1 MCHSKWGFSFG
12 GDAIRE
18 LKPDTKLPVYLMY
31 PRFLLEL
38 DMNDTA
44 KMVYLLLYD
53 RARLSMQNGWLD
65 ENGRVFVYYT
75 EEHLAEALRRTEA
88 TIRTAMNTLEH
99 HGLILRKRQGAGRPN
114 RIYVRIPKAAQTYD
128 RKFDTYQTERKLAYS
143 KNESKNEYFTG

>member
-1 MCHSKWGFSFG
+1 M
-12 GDAIRE
+12 RE
-18 LKPDTKLPVYLMY
+18 MKPDGAMPVYLMY

-65 ENGRVFVYYT
+65 ADGRAYIYFT
-75 EEHLAEALRRTEA
+75 EEHLAQALRRTEA

-99 HGLILRKRQGAGRPN
+99 HGLIRRKRQGAGRPN
-114 RIYVRIPKAAQTYD
+114 RIYIRIPKNAQTYD
-128 RKFDTYQTERKLAYS
+128 RKFDTLQTERKLAYS
-143 KNESKNEYFTG
+143 KNESKNDDFTD

>member
-1 MCHSKWGFSFG
+1 M
-12 GDAIRE
+12 RE

-65 ENGRVFVYYT
+65 ADGRVYVYYT
-75 EEHLAEALRRTEA
+75 EEHLAETLHRTEA

-99 HGLILRKRQGAGRPN
+99 HELILRKRQGAGKPN
-114 RIYVRIPKAAQTYD
+114 RIYVCIPKDAQTYD
-128 RKFDTYQTERKLAYS
+128 RKFDTPQTDRKLVYS
-143 KNESKNEYFTG
+143 KNESKNDDFTG

>member
-1 MCHSKWGFSFG
+1 MW
-12 GDAIRE
+12 E
-18 LKPDTKLPVYLMY
+18 LKPDTSLPVYLMY

-65 ENGRVFVYYT
+65 EDGRTYIYYT
-75 EEHLAEALRRTEA
+75 EAHLAETLKRTEA

-99 HGLILRKRQGAGRPN
+99 HGLIRRKRQGAGKPN
-114 RIYVRIPKAAQTYD
+114 RIYVRIPEDAQTYD
-128 RKFDTYQTERKLAYS
+128 RKFDTPQTERKLAYS
-143 KNESKNEYFTG
+143 KNESKNKDFTD

>member
-1 MCHSKWGFSFG
+1 M
-12 GDAIRE
+12 RE
-18 LKPDTKLPVYLMY
+18 LKPDSPLPVYLMY

-65 ENGRVFVYYT
+65 EDGRVYVYYT
-75 EEHLAEALRRTEA
+75 EEHLAEALHRTEA

-114 RIYVRIPKAAQTYD
+114 RIYVRIPKDAQTYD
-128 RKFDTYQTERKLAYS
+128 RKFDAPQTERKLAYS
-143 KNESKNEYFTG
+143 KNENKNEDFTELKERN

>member
-1 MCHSKWGFSFG
+1 M
-12 GDAIRE
+12 RE
-18 LKPDTKLPVYLMY
+18 LTPDTKLPVYLMY

-65 ENGRVFVYYT
+65 EDGRAYIYFT
-75 EEHLAEALRRTEA
+75 EEHLAQALHRTEA

-99 HGLILRKRQGAGRPN
+99 HGLIRRKRQGAGRPN
-114 RIYVRIPKAAQTYD
+114 RIYIRIPENAQTYD
-128 RKFDTYQTERKLAYS
+128 RKFDTPQTERKLAYS
-143 KNESKNEYFTG
+143 KNESKNDDFTE

>member
-1 MCHSKWGFSFG
+1 M
-12 GDAIRE
+12 RE
-18 LKPDTKLPVYLMY
+18 LKPDGAMPVYLMY

-65 ENGRVFVYYT
+65 EDGRVYVYYT

-114 RIYVRIPKAAQTYD
+114 RIYVRIPKDAQTYD
-128 RKFDTYQTERKLAYS
+128 RKFDTPQTERKLAPS
-143 KNESKNEYFTG
+143 KNESKNEDFTD

>member
-1 MCHSKWGFSFG
+1 M
-12 GDAIRE
+12 RE
-18 LKPDTKLPVYLMY
+18 LKPDGAMPVYLMY

-65 ENGRVFVYYT
+65 EDGRVYVYFT
-75 EEHLAEALRRTEA
+75 EEHLAEALHRTEA

-128 RKFDTYQTERKLAYS
+128 RKFATPQTERKLAYS
-143 KNESKNEYFTG
+143 KNESKNDSFTD

>member
-1 MCHSKWGFSFG
+1 M
-12 GDAIRE
+12 RE
-18 LKPDTKLPVYLMY
+18 LKPDGAIPVYLMY

-65 ENGRVFVYYT
+65 GEGRVYVYFT
-75 EEHLAEALRRTEA
+75 EEHLAQALHRTEA

-114 RIYVRIPKAAQTYD
+114 RIYVCIPKDAQTYD
-128 RKFDTYQTERKLAYS
+128 RKLDTPQTERKLAPS
-143 KNESKNEYFTG
+143 KNESKNKYFTD

>member
-1 MCHSKWGFSFG
+1 M
-12 GDAIRE
+12 RE

-38 DMNDTA
+38 EINDTA

-65 ENGRVFVYYT
+65 EEGRVYVCYT
-75 EEHLAEALRRTEA
+75 EEHLAEALHRTEA

-99 HGLILRKRQGAGRPN
+99 RGLIHRKRQGSGRPN
-114 RIYVRIPKAAQTYD
+114 CIYVRIPKNAQTYD
-128 RKFDTYQTERKLAYS
+128 RKFDTPQTERKLAYS
-143 KNESKNEYFTG
+143 KNESKNKDFTD

>member
-1 MCHSKWGFSFG
+1 M
-12 GDAIRE
+12 RE
-18 LKPDTKLPVYLMY
+18 LKPDGAIPVYLMY

-65 ENGRVFVYYT
+65 GEGRVYVYFT
-75 EEHLAEALRRTEA
+75 EEHLAQALHRTEA

-114 RIYVRIPKAAQTYD
+114 RIYVCIPKDAQTYD
-128 RKFDTYQTERKLAYS
+128 RKFDTSQTERKLAYS
-143 KNESKNEYFTG
+143 KNESKNE

>member
-1 MCHSKWGFSFG
+1 M
-12 GDAIRE
+12 RE
-18 LKPDTKLPVYLMY
+18 LKPDMKLPVYLMY

-65 ENGRVFVYYT
+65 EDGRVYVYYT
-75 EEHLAEALRRTEA
+75 EEHLAETLHRTEA

-99 HGLILRKRQGAGRPN
+99 RGLIRRKRQGAGRPN
-114 RIYVRIPKAAQTYD
+114 RIYVRIPKDAQTYD
-128 RKFDTYQTERKLAYS
+128 RKFDTLQTERKLAYS
-143 KNESKNEYFTG
+143 KNESKNDDFTD

>member
-1 MCHSKWGFSFG
+1 M
-12 GDAIRE
+12 RE
-18 LKPDTKLPVYLMY
+18 LKHDGAMPVYLMY

-38 DMNDTA
+38 EINDTA

-65 ENGRVFVYYT
+65 EDGRVYFYYT
-75 EEHLAEALRRTEA
+75 EEHLSEALHRTGA

-99 HGLILRKRQGAGRPN
+99 RGLIRRKRQGAGKPN

-128 RKFDTYQTERKLAYS
+128 RKFATPQTERKLAYS
-143 KNESKNEYFTG
+143 KNESKNDSFTD

>member
-1 MCHSKWGFSFG
+1 M
-12 GDAIRE
+12 RE
-18 LKPDTKLPVYLMY
+18 LKLDTPLPVYLMY

-38 DMNDTA
+38 EINDTA

-65 ENGRVFVYYT
+65 EDGRVYVYFT
-75 EEHLAEALRRTEA
+75 EEHLAEALHRTEA

-114 RIYVRIPKAAQTYD
+114 RIYVRIPKATQTYD
-128 RKFDTYQTERKLAYS
+128 RKFDTPQTERKLAYS
-143 KNESKNEYFTG
+143 KNESKNDNFTD

>member
-1 MCHSKWGFSFG
+1 M
-12 GDAIRE
+12 RE
-18 LKPDTKLPVYLMY
+18 LTPDTPRPVYRMY

-38 DMNDTA
+38 DVNDTA

-65 ENGRVFVYYT
+65 ADGRVYVYFT

-99 HGLILRKRQGAGRPN
+99 HGLILRKRQEPADLIVSMSASRRTPGPKTASLTPLRPKEN
-114 RIYVRIPKAAQTYD
+114 
-128 RKFDTYQTERKLAYS
+128 
-143 KNESKNEYFTG
+143 

>member
-1 MCHSKWGFSFG
+1 M
-12 GDAIRE
+12 RE
-18 LKPDTKLPVYLMY
+18 LKPDTNLPVYLMY

-38 DMNDTA
+38 EINDTA

-65 ENGRVFVYYT
+65 EDGRVYAYYT
-75 EEHLAEALRRTEA
+75 EEHLAEALHRTEA

-114 RIYVRIPKAAQTYD
+114 RIYVRIPKDAQTYD
-128 RKFDTYQTERKLAYS
+128 RKFDTSQTERKLAYS
-143 KNESKNEYFTG
+143 KNESKNKVFTD

>member
-1 MCHSKWGFSFG
+1 M
-12 GDAIRE
+12 RE
-18 LKPDTKLPVYLMY
+18 LKPESKLPVYLMY

-65 ENGRVFVYYT
+65 EDGRVYVYYT
-75 EEHLAEALRRTEA
+75 EGHLAEALHRTEA

-114 RIYVRIPKAAQTYD
+114 RIYVRIPKDAQTYD
-128 RKFDTYQTERKLAYS
+128 RKFDTSQTERKLAPS
-143 KNESKNEYFTG
+143 KNESKNKYFTD

>member
-1 MCHSKWGFSFG
+1 M
-12 GDAIRE
+12 RE
-18 LKPDTKLPVYLMY
+18 LKPDGAMPVYLMY

-65 ENGRVFVYYT
+65 EDGRVYVYFT

-88 TIRTAMNTLEH
+88 TIRTALNTLEH
-99 HGLILRKRQGAGRPN
+99 HGLIQRKRQGAGKPN

-128 RKFDTYQTERKLAYS
+128 RKFDTLQTERKLAYS
-143 KNESKNEYFTG
+143 KNESKNDDFTD

>member
-1 MCHSKWGFSFG
+1 M
-12 GDAIRE
+12 RE
-18 LKPDTKLPVYLMY
+18 LKPDCAMPVYLMY

-65 ENGRVFVYYT
+65 EDGRVYAYYT
-75 EEHLAEALRRTEA
+75 EEHLADALKRTEA
-88 TIRTAMNTLEH
+88 TIRTALNTLEQ
-99 HGLILRKRQGAGRPN
+99 HGLILRKRQGSGKPN

-128 RKFDTYQTERKLAYS
+128 RKFDTPQTERKLAYS
-143 KNESKNEYFTG
+143 KNENKNE

>member
-1 MCHSKWGFSFG
+1 M
-12 GDAIRE
+12 RE
-18 LKPDTKLPVYLMY
+18 LKPDGAMPVYLMY

-65 ENGRVFVYYT
+65 EDGRVYVYYT
-75 EEHLAEALRRTEA
+75 EEHLAETLHRTEA

-99 HGLILRKRQGAGRPN
+99 RGLIRRKRQGAGRPN
-114 RIYVRIPKAAQTYD
+114 RIYVRIPKDAQTYD
-128 RKFDTYQTERKLAYS
+128 CKFDTPQTERKLAHS
-143 KNESKNEYFTG
+143 KNENKNEYFTELKEGI

>member
-1 MCHSKWGFSFG
+1 
-12 GDAIRE
+12 
-18 LKPDTKLPVYLMY
+18 MY

-65 ENGRVFVYYT
+65 ADGRVYVYFT
-75 EEHLAEALRRTEA
+75 EEHLAEVLHRTEA

-114 RIYVRIPKAAQTYD
+114 RIYIRIPKDAQTYD
-128 RKFDTYQTERKLAYS
+128 RKFDTPQTERKLADS
-143 KNESKNEYFTG
+143 KNESKNEDFTD

>member
-1 MCHSKWGFSFG
+1 M
-12 GDAIRE
+12 RE
-18 LKPDTKLPVYLMY
+18 LKSELKLPVYLMY

-53 RARLSMQNGWLD
+53 RARRSMQNGWLD
-65 ENGRVFVYYT
+65 ADGRVYVYFT
-75 EEHLAEALRRTEA
+75 EEHLAEALHRTEA

-114 RIYVRIPKAAQTYD
+114 RIYIRILKDAQTYD
-128 RKFDTYQTERKLAYS
+128 RKFDTPQTERKLADS
-143 KNESKNEYFTG
+143 KNESKNEDFTD

>member
-1 MCHSKWGFSFG
+1 M
-12 GDAIRE
+12 RE
-18 LKPDTKLPVYLMY
+18 LKPDGAMPVYLMC

-65 ENGRVFVYYT
+65 EDGRVYAYYT
-75 EEHLAEALRRTEA
+75 EEHLADALKRTEA
-88 TIRTAMNTLEH
+88 TIRTALNTLEQ
-99 HGLILRKRQGAGRPN
+99 HGLILRKRQGSGKPN

-128 RKFDTYQTERKLAYS
+128 RKFDTPQTERKLAYS
-143 KNESKNEYFTG
+143 KNENKNE